1 MLGME
6 DQKMQGQKNAEAYR
20 QGMRGAVAKIN
31 LGRPSRRYPAEE
43 RQACYEMGFNEKLE
57 ALAEEG

>member
-1 MLGME
+1 
-6 DQKMQGQKNAEAYR
+6 MQGQKNAEAYR